1 MIMMRWGSWPS
12 WIALT
17 IRTLQLNPTITFH
30 IVGDQKPGTF
40 GWPDNCRF
48 HKLTVSDVM
57 KRAQQVLGASPGSLE
72 IAGTASKI
80 SDFKPMLAA
89 LYPEMVEGCGFW
101 GYMQEDQFLGSM
113 RSFLDEP
120 MLSAFDTISPLPQP
134 MYNAGPFM
142 LYRRSKQVDALYR
155 RSAEWRRVVRDPS
168 YMVFDEW
175 WGPSL
180 RDHMPAVI
188 GREARQGRL
197 RAYTAQGLGDAADKK
212 VWLTDDFVY
221 GQIDGAR
228 VEYTDVTAAGRAEA
242 AMATKRAAAMGPS
255 AMGPSPPPPPQEEVQ
270 PLTIAPGDQFADPAQ
285 PKLQRWYD
293 DTAMVTWRRGYLWGG
308 FGTASTL
315 KTAVVVRP

>member
-1 MIMMRWGSWPS
+1 MPPQPPRSPGATPSASSTKQTSICMIMMRWGGWPS

-48 HKLTVSDVM
+48 HKLTVRDVM

-72 IAGTASKI
+72 IAGTSSKI

-101 GYMQEDQFLGSM
+101 GYMQEDQFIGSM

-120 MLSAFDTISPLPQP
+120 MLAAFDTISPLPQP

-175 WGPSL
+175 WGP
-180 RDHMPAVI
+180 RVGVGRKWPCGGAVP
-188 GREARQGRL
+188 R
-197 RAYTAQGLGDAADKK
+197 
-212 VWLTDDFVY
+212 WL
-221 GQIDGAR
+221 A
-228 VEYTDVTAAGRAEA
+228 
-242 AMATKRAAAMGPS
+242 RAAH
-255 AMGPSPPPPPQEEVQ
+255 Q
-270 PLTIAPGDQFADPAQ
+270 
-285 PKLQRWYD
+285 
-293 DTAMVTWRRGYLWGG
+293 
-308 FGTASTL
+308 
-315 KTAVVVRP
+315 